1 VIAGWGIHDLV
12 NHLHNHHLMKPKSKS
27 YYQTFLVSRHIKSS
41 FAITLGIS
49 LSCLCVSTHADT
61 VWTGFVDQD
70 WNNASNWNN
79 GVPVENGAQGAT
91 FINTATGNF
100 PSITS
105 AGTYQGDWDLV
116 IGGGSNARLSQSAGT
131 LATGEGNWMFL
142 GWQGAQAT
150 YDLTGNGSLQVGGL
164 TNPTGN
170 MFIGLDNA
178 TVSTWNVNTTG
189 TAQAGGVYVGTTGL
203 STGTINM
210 DAGTVDVSAEMQI
223 GGTFFGNGGTGQL
236 NMTGGTVTSNIV
248 SFARGSFDGAAISGT
263 GVISGGTLNSRQWFT
278 LGFAGSAANVATI
291 TNNGGTINV
300 NTSGGGLL
308 EMGVFD
314 TTTNLFTVN
323 SGSVNLQ
330 NNAGIGFGQGGN
342 HTGTST
348 FTQNGGTV
356 TFFSDGGT
364 TAGGSGS
371 VNLGNGVSTGTYA
384 YNLNGGTLTA
394 PSISKSAA
402 GANGAFNFNGGT
414 LKATTSTATFM
425 QGLSAANVQ
434 NGGAI
439 VDTNGNNITIAQ
451 SLLDAGTGGLTKQ
464 GSGRLT
470 LSGANTYDGVTAIS
484 AGSLFV
490 TGSLGNSSVTVGT
503 GATVGGNGS
512 LAGSLNF
519 DSGSMLDVS
528 GGTLTVAGLV
538 SFDNFGFGNL
548 VGFDVN
554 SVADGTYTLISGT
567 NVDFTNVS
575 NFGLSNALSLGGG
588 RSAYFN
594 SGSLQVVVI
603 PEPSAALMGGL
614 GILALLRRRRIG

>member
-1 VIAGWGIHDLV
+1 
-12 NHLHNHHLMKPKSKS
+12 MKPKSQS
-27 YYQTFLVSRHIKSS
+27 CYQAFFASRHIKSS
-41 FAITLGIS
+41 FAISLGIS
-49 LSCLCVSTHADT
+49 LSCFCVSTHADT
-61 VWTGFVDQD
+61 VWTGSVNQD

-79 GVPVENGAQGAT
+79 GVPVENGAQGTT

-105 AGTYQGDWDLV
+105 DGTYQGDWDLV
-116 IGGGSNARLSQSAGT
+116 IGGGSNGRLSQSAGT

-150 YDLTGNGSLQVGGL
+150 YDQTGSANLKVGGFA
-164 TNPTGN
+164 NPAGN
-170 MFIGLDNA
+170 LFIGLDNG

-189 TAQAGGVYVGTTGL
+189 LAQAGGVFAGSNGAATGV
-203 STGTINM
+203 INL
-210 DAGTVDVSAEMQI
+210 DAGTVDVSGEMQV
-223 GGTFFGNGGTGQL
+223 GASFWGNGGTGQL
-236 NMTGGTVTSNIV
+236 NMTGGAMTANIV
-248 SFARGSFDGAAISGT
+248 SFARGGNGAAAISGT

-278 LGFAGSAANVATI
+278 LGFAGSAANTATV

-314 TTTNLFTVN
+314 ATTNVFTVN

-330 NNAGIGFGQGGN
+330 NNANISFGQGGN

-356 TFFSDGGT
+356 TFFSDGGS
-364 TAGGSGS
+364 TAGGTGS
-371 VNLGNGVSTGTYA
+371 VNLGNGGSSGTYA
-384 YNLNGGTLTA
+384 YNLNGGTLTT
-394 PSISKSAA
+394 PSISKSGA

-414 LKATTSTATFM
+414 LRATTSTAIFM

-439 VDTNGNNITIAQ
+439 IDTNGHNITIAQ
-451 SLLDAGTGGLTKQ
+451 PLLDSGTGGLSKQ
-464 GSGRLT
+464 GTGRLT
-470 LSGANTYDGVTAIS
+470 LSGANTYDGGTAVS

-490 TGSLGNSSVTVGT
+490 TGSLGNTAVTVGT
-503 GATVGGNGS
+503 GATIGGNGS
-512 LAGSLNF
+512 LAGTLNF
-519 DSGSMLDVS
+519 DTGSMLDVS

-548 VGFDVN
+548 IGFDVN
-554 SVADGTYTLISGT
+554 TVADGTYTLMSGT
-567 NVDFTNVS
+567 NFDFTNVS
-575 NFGLSNALSLGGG
+575 NFGAGNALSLGGG

-603 PEPSAALMGGL
+603 PEPGAALMGGL
-614 GILALLRRRRIG
+614 GMLALLRRRRIL

>member
-1 VIAGWGIHDLV
+1 
-12 NHLHNHHLMKPKSKS
+12 MKPKSKS
-27 YYQTFLVSRHIKSS
+27 SNQAFFASRHIKSS
-41 FAITLGIS
+41 FAISLGIP
-49 LSCLCVSTHADT
+49 LSCFCVSTHADT
-61 VWTGFVDQD
+61 VWTGSVNQD
-70 WNNASNWNN
+70 WNNSSNWNN
-79 GVPVENGAQGAT
+79 GVPVENGAQGTT

-116 IGGGSNARLSQSAGT
+116 IGGGSNGRLSQSAGT
-131 LATGEGNWMFL
+131 VATGEGNWMFL

-150 YDLTGNGSLQVGGL
+150 YDQTGSANLKVGGVN
-164 TNPTGN
+164 NPAGN
-170 MFIGLDNA
+170 MLIGLDNG

-189 TAQAGGVYVGTTGL
+189 TAQAGGIFAGSNGAATGI
-203 STGTINM
+203 INM
-210 DAGTVDVSAEMQI
+210 DAGTVDVSGEMQI
-223 GGTFFGNGGTGQL
+223 GGSFFNNGGTGQL
-236 NMTGGTVTSNIV
+236 NMTGGTMTANIV
-248 SFARGSFDGAAISGT
+248 SFARGGNGAAAISGT

-278 LGFAGSAANVATI
+278 LGFAGSAANIATV

-300 NTSGGGLL
+300 NTSGGGVL

-314 TTTNLFTVN
+314 ATTNQFTVN

-330 NNAGIGFGQGGN
+330 NNASISFGEGGN

-356 TFFSDGGT
+356 TFFSDGGI
-364 TAGGSGS
+364 TAGGTGS
-371 VNLGNGVSTGTYA
+371 LNLGNGGSTGTYA

-394 PSISKSAA
+394 PSISKAAA

-414 LKATTSTATFM
+414 LKASTSTTTFM

-439 VDTNGNNITIAQ
+439 IDTNGTNITISQA
-451 SLLDAGTGGLTKQ
+451 LLDAGTGGLTKQ

-470 LSGANTYDGVTAIS
+470 LSGASTYDGVTAIS

-490 TGSLGNSSVTVGT
+490 TGSLGNTSVTVGSS
-503 GATVGGNGS
+503 ATIGGNGS
-512 LAGSLNF
+512 LAGTLNF

-567 NVDFTNVS
+567 NFDFTNVS
-575 NFGLSNALSLGGG
+575 NFGPSNALSLGGG

-603 PEPSAALMGGL
+603 PEPGAALMGGL
-614 GILALLRRRRIG
+614 GMLALLRRRRIG